1 MITNFV
7 LILFFLLTKEHSQA
21 QAPLKHLPQER
32 IKDLRDLIKK
42 IKVPFQNLVLLNSAF
57 THKSFLNETT
67 IPYEDNERLEFLGDS
82 VLGLVVSNYLFNKF
96 PTHSEGRLSKIKS
109 RIVSGAVLAKISTT
123 LGLSHY
129 LLLGK
134 GEKASGGANNRSNL
148 ENVLEALIGAIY
160 LELGMNAVADFI
172 LPHVEDIVE
181 NELHSYKDYQTALQ
195 EFCQKKFKILPTYEI
210 LSEEGPDHS
219 KIFRVKVKIKNVGEK
234 IGIGNS
240 KQKAR
245 QDAASKLLKSMKI
258 RLKSD

>member
-1 MITNFV
+1 M
-7 LILFFLLTKEHSQA
+7 TKENSQNTSS
-21 QAPLKHLPQER
+21 LKQLPQER

-42 IKVPFQNLVLLNSAF
+42 IKVPFHNLVLLNSAF

-82 VLGLVVSNYLFNKF
+82 VLSLVVSSYLFKKF
-96 PTHSEGRLSKIKS
+96 PTHSEGKLSKIKS
-109 RIVSGAVLAKISTT
+109 RVVSGAVLANIATSLDISQ
-123 LGLSHY
+123 Y

-134 GEKASGGANNRSNL
+134 GEKASGGATNRSNL
-148 ENVLEALIGAIY
+148 ENLLEALIGAIY
-160 LELGMNAVADFI
+160 LEIGISAAADFI
-172 LPHVEDIVE
+172 LPHVEGIVE

-195 EFCQKKFKILPTYEI
+195 EICQKKFKILPSYEI

-219 KIFRVKVKIKNVGEK
+219 KIFLVKVKIKNVGEK
-234 IGIGNS
+234 IGSGNS

-245 QDAASKLLKSMKI
+245 QDAASKMLKSMKV

>member
-1 MITNFV
+1 M
-7 LILFFLLTKEHSQA
+7 TKEHSQV

-57 THKSFLNETT
+57 THKSFLNENT
-67 IPYEDNERLEFLGDS
+67 IPYQDNERLEFLGDS
-82 VLGLVVSNYLFNKF
+82 VLGLVVSNFLFNKF
-96 PTHSEGRLSKIKS
+96 PSHSEGRLSKIKS

-160 LELGMNAVADFI
+160 LELGINAVADFI

-195 EFCQKKFKILPTYEI
+195 EFCQKKFKILPSYEI
-210 LSEEGPDHS
+210 LSEEGPDHN
-219 KIFRVKVKIKNVGEK
+219 KVFRVKVKIKNVGEK

>member
-7 LILFFLLTKEHSQA
+7 LILFFLLTKEHS

-96 PTHSEGRLSKIKS
+96 PTHSEGKLSKIKS

-234 IGIGNS
+234 IGMGNS

>member
-1 MITNFV
+1 
-7 LILFFLLTKEHSQA
+7 
-21 QAPLKHLPQER
+21 
-32 IKDLRDLIKK
+32 
-42 IKVPFQNLVLLNSAF
+42 
-57 THKSFLNETT
+57 
-67 IPYEDNERLEFLGDS
+67 LEFLGDS

-96 PTHSEGRLSKIKS
+96 PTHSEGKLSKIKS

-234 IGIGNS
+234 IGMGNS